1 MTDPLQKSA
10 EGTDAHL
17 KKWTLRCKDGHKYY
31 KNNSNKRKTAM
42 YFRCHKH
49 KSGCIAKVYTNYSDK
64 KEDWLQ
70 VNHSC
75 AAHNHKI

>member
-10 EGTDAHL
+10 EGKDAHL

-49 KSGCIAKVYTNYSDK
+49 TSGCIARVYTNYSDK
-64 KEDWLQ
+64 REDWLQ
-70 VNHSC
+70 ITHSC
-75 AAHNHKI
+75 AVHNH